1 MKKNHNESNGI
12 VHYPNLIEKLH
23 IGVRHF
29 FAVYSRGAFYKLIC
43 GLVLIL
49 TTIGLPM
56 LTWILFDNIFGI
68 EIVDFLIFAIFV
80 FGFFLGLFFAFLL
93 SYHFYISGW
102 HD

>member
-23 IGVRHF
+23 IGARHF
-29 FAVYSRGAFYKLIC
+29 FAVYSRGAFYSLIC
-43 GLVLIL
+43 GLILLL
-49 TTIGLPM
+49 TTIGVPL
-56 LTWILFDNIFGI
+56 LSWILFYEILGI
-68 EIVDFLIFAIFV
+68 EIVEVLIFYIIL

>member
-1 MKKNHNESNGI
+1 MSESSLSKKGLA
-12 VHYPNLIEKLH
+12 HYPNLIEKLH

-29 FAVYSRGAFYKLIC
+29 FAVYHMGAFYKLIC
-43 GLVLIL
+43 GLVWIL

-68 EIVDFLIFAIFV
+68 EIVDFLIYYIFV
-80 FGFFLGLFFAFLL
+80 FGFFLGMFFAFLL